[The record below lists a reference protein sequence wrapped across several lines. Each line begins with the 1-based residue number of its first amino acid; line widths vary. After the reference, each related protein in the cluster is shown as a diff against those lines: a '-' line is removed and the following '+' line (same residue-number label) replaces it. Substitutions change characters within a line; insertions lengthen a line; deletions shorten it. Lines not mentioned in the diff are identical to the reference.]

1 MSLQK
6 WILESNKVSE
16 DGVILSLRVSLLP
29 KENIKST
36 PSPKK
41 IDIMSYHHIYL
52 YFCQIAW
59 IKERVCRGEKFATL
73 EFLWN
78 ADYSKMK
85 KIKNQKLQEETLTF
99 PLSA

>member
-1 MSLQK
+1 MSK
-6 WILESNKVSE
+6 
-16 DGVILSLRVSLLP
+16 DGVILPLSVSLLP
-29 KENIKST
+29 KENIKSR
-36 PSPKK
+36 PPQ
-41 IDIMSYHHIYL
+41 IDIMSYHHTYL

-59 IKERVCRGEKFATL
+59 IKERVYRGEKFATL
-73 EFLWN
+73 EYLWN

>member
-6 WILESNKVSE
+6 WILESNKVSK
-16 DGVILSLRVSLLP
+16 DGVILSLRVSFLP

-36 PSPKK
+36 PPK
-41 IDIMSYHHIYL
+41 IDIMSYHIYL

-73 EFLWN
+73 EYLWN
-78 ADYSKMK
+78 ADYSKTK
-85 KIKNQKLQEETLTF
+85 KIKNQKLQEENLTF